1 MNKKLAAALAGA
13 AVTLLAAAGCS
24 DDNGAEVQKW
34 AGSLCD
40 RIQPE
45 LQKRDQANLAIS
57 EATTEK
63 DPAKVQ
69 EADAQA
75 FGEISEAYTAMSKA
89 VNKVGAPPVDDGK
102 NTHGGAVTELQQVAA
117 AYADLQKQV
126 EDLDV
131 KDQAAFAEGLRELA
145 GEADKISKSGD
156 EALNKLQA
164 GEVGQAL
171 AEQEGCQ
178 KSKAKPSQKA

>member
-1 MNKKLAAALAGA
+1 MNKTLAATLAGA
-13 AVTLLAAAGCS
+13 AVTLVVATGCGE
-24 DDNGAEVQKW
+24 DDNAEVQKW

-45 LQKRDQANLAIS
+45 LQKRDEANLAIS

-63 DPAKVQ
+63 DPRKVQ
-69 EADAQA
+69 ETDAKA
-75 FGEISEAYTAMSKA
+75 FGEISDAYTAMSKA

-102 NTHGGAVTELQQVAA
+102 NTHGGAVTELEQVAA

-156 EALNKLQA
+156 QALNKLQA
-164 GEVGQAL
+164 GEVGEAL
-171 AEQEGCQ
+171 AEQQGCQ
-178 KSKAKPSQKA
+178 KSQAKPSQKA